1 MDGYVRSTPLLGILY
16 AEDFD
21 DPKPQDTVEPVEEAL
36 PPPLTQA
43 DIDRACVAAVEE
55 ARTGWE
61 AIRTGHRSQA
71 LAAISGAIEAVRDET
86 GRETA
91 ALAEGIAS
99 TMLSMLSGAL
109 PVLCRDHG
117 PAEARALVQRLIPL
131 LRREPRITIRVH
143 PSLVPVLRDDL
154 APLEDDI
161 VGTITVAPA
170 ALAPGDVRVTWGEG
184 SFVRDT
190 QTILAAMQ
198 GALAELG
205 LVDRVETT
213 PERRM
218 ALAQ

>member
-1 MDGYVRSTPLLGILY
+1 MDGRFHSQPLLGILY

-21 DPKPQDTVEPVEEAL
+21 DPAPQNAAEPAEEAAK
-36 PPPLTQA
+36 PPLTQA
-43 DIDRACVAAVEE
+43 DIDHACAAAVDE
-55 ARTGWE
+55 ARAGWD
-61 AIRTGHRSQA
+61 AMRADHRSQA
-71 LAAISGAIEAVRDET
+71 LAAITGAIVAVRAEA

-91 ALAEGIAS
+91 AVAEGIAS
-99 TMLSMLSGAL
+99 TMLSMLAAAL
-109 PVLCRDHG
+109 PVFCRDHG
-117 PAEARALVQRLIPL
+117 PAEARALVQSLLPL
-131 LRREPRITIRVH
+131 LRREPRIVIRVH

-154 APLEDDI
+154 APLDDDFA
-161 VGTITVAPA
+161 GTITISAA
-170 ALAPGDVRVTWGEG
+170 ALAPGDVRVSWGEG
-184 SFVRDT
+184 TFVRDT